1 MTSIS
6 PKKPSEIGRDV
17 AHDVAFELGLPWR
30 VKALEE
36 YPNAKPRTAN
46 AGLTGELENGGF
58 PSDTA
63 WIRTLH
69 IRTPSGQVSPK
80 RIIEYII
87 WSRMTT

>member
-1 MTSIS
+1 MRGDADPAET
-6 PKKPSEIGRDV
+6 
-17 AHDVAFELGLPWR
+17 AFDLI
-30 VKALEE
+30 V
-36 YPNAKPRTAN
+36 
-46 AGLTGELENGGF
+46 ENGGF